1 MRPTSNT
8 SLSIRDRALRASTSI
23 VPNQTN
29 VLAWTWTISP
39 SLINELRGTVSIDR
53 VYIPVNTALAGFNRG
68 TLGINFPYI
77 VPGAKAAPDKIP
89 TVTVP
94 NFYGLAG
101 GPYPSHSQG
110 PIYTITDS
118 VTKVW
123 GRHTVKAGVYFNY
136 QGENDND
143 QINVSTV
150 PGGAN
155 NQNGSFVFT
164 DTRNGLGGT
173 TGAGIANLALGL
185 ADSYTEIGPKAYT
198 SWTGQMYEEFIQDS
212 WTGNAEAASRLRH
225 SHNDSHPLQTGVGQ
239 CSLLRSSLVRQDQG
253 SSR

>member
-1 MRPTSNT
+1 MHIPLPLPDSC
-8 SLSIRDRALRASTSI
+8 RAAQNWIAQAAHPINQRKEVINVDFILTQNHHFEFRRQAATYFEYQPFDQGSGLTGKYFNR
-23 VPNQTN
+23 PNQTN
-29 VLAWTWTISP
+29 GLAWTWTISP
-39 SLINELRGTVSIDR
+39 TLINELRGTVSIDR
-53 VYIPVNTALAGFNRG
+53 VYIPVNTALAGFNRQ

-77 VPGAKAAPDKIP
+77 IPGAKAAPNKIP
-89 TVTVP
+89 SVTVP
-94 NFYGLAG
+94 GDFYGIQG

-123 GRHTVKAGVYFNY
+123 GNHTIKAGVYFNY

-164 DTRNGLGGT
+164 DHTKR
-173 TGAGIANLALGL
+173 
-185 ADSYTEIGPKAYT
+185 DWVEPPES
-198 SWTGQMYEEFIQDS
+198 
-212 WTGNAEAASRLRH
+212 
-225 SHNDSHPLQTGVGQ
+225 V
-239 CSLLRSSLVRQDQG
+239 
-253 SSR
+253 

>member
-1 MRPTSNT
+1 M
-8 SLSIRDRALRASTSI
+8 
-23 VPNQTN
+23 
-29 VLAWTWTISP
+29 
-39 SLINELRGTVSIDR
+39 GID
-53 VYIPVNTALAGFNRG
+53 
-68 TLGINFPYI
+68 FPYI
-77 VPGAKAAPDKIP
+77 IPGTKLRRSKIP

-110 PIYTITDS
+110 PIYTISDS

-123 GRHTVKAGVYFNY
+123 SNHTFKGGIFVNY

-164 DTRNGLGGT
+164 DNRSGLAGT
-173 TGAGIANLALGL
+173 SGAGIANLALGL

-198 SWTGQMYEEFIQDS
+198 SWTGQMYEGFVQDS
-212 WTGNAEAASRLRH
+212 WQVTPKLHLDYGIRVTTLTPYKPAWGNAAFFDPASYDKSQVPVVSPTTGNVTLGTGNPYNGVVIPGFSEFPSSAAAHGVIGAEPNSTRHATAAPAHL
-225 SHNDSHPLQTGVGQ
+225 
-239 CSLLRSSLVRQDQG
+239 CLLPISIRAT
-253 SSR
+253 